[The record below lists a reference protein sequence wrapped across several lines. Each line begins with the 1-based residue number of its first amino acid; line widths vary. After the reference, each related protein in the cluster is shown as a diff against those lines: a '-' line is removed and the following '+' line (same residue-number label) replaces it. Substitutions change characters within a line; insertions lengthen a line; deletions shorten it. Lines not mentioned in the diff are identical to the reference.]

1 MSNASWRLG
10 RTSRRKQ
17 LLECC
22 KDTILQ
28 NRQREERNDEGKGKR
43 RKMKRMVYNHH
54 RYLYVTPWVPR
65 VLGLK
70 QRDEVIIMNLGRAV
84 VHM

>member
-1 MSNASWRLG
+1 
-10 RTSRRKQ
+10 
-17 LLECC
+17 
-22 KDTILQ
+22 
-28 NRQREERNDEGKGKR
+28 
-43 RKMKRMVYNHH
+43 MKRMVRGHH

-65 VLGLK
+65 VLGLE